1 MTKQAN
7 RPVGASVVRSILVLL
22 TLAFALW
29 VAPFAPG
36 QRRNSESSK
45 RTLAFPSSLLEQQKK
60 TAGSNGCR

>member
-1 MTKQAN
+1 MRSLCPRTKLT
-7 RPVGASVVRSILVLL
+7 ILVLL